1 MEAHRGQSRRLK
13 TSFETL
19 EDIIDYLTR
28 NGIPFEAYAHPGG
41 YAWIRTDTLV
51 QYDITYRW
59 YGATQYAPD
68 LHATVAEAKAEATV
82 ERLRTM
88 GAEILKKKKSVF
100 KATRSELSA
109 FRKTVQKLR
118 KTGQPLTYVIFDG
131 VTLVREKQ

>member
-28 NGIPFEAYAHPGG
+28 NDIPFEAYAHPGG

-59 YGATQYAPD
+59 YGATQHAPD
-68 LHATVAEAKAEATV
+68 LHATVAEAKAEATI
-82 ERLRTM
+82 ERLRAM
-88 GAEILKKKKSVF
+88 GAKILKKKKSVF
-100 KATRSELSA
+100 KATRAQLSA

-118 KTGQPLTYVIFDG
+118 KTGQPLTYVVFDG
-131 VTLVREKQ
+131 VTLTRETQ

>member
-1 MEAHRGQSRRLK
+1 MEAHRGQSRRLR
-13 TSFETL
+13 TPFETL

-28 NGIPFEAYAHPGG
+28 NDIPFEAYAHPGG
-41 YAWIRTDTLV
+41 YAWIRTNTLV

-59 YGATQYAPD
+59 YGATQYAPA

-88 GAEILKKKKSVF
+88 GAEILERKKSVF

-131 VTLVREKQ
+131 MTLAREKQ

>member
-1 MEAHRGQSRRLK
+1 MEAHRGQGRRLK

-28 NGIPFEAYAHPGG
+28 NDIPFEAYAHPGG

-59 YGATQYAPD
+59 YGATQYAPA

-88 GAEILKKKKSVF
+88 GAEILERKKSVF

-118 KTGQPLTYVIFDG
+118 KTGQPLTYVVFDG
-131 VTLVREKQ
+131 VTLAREKQ

>member
-1 MEAHRGQSRRLK
+1 MEAHRRQSGRLR
-13 TSFETL
+13 TPFETL

-41 YAWIRTDTLV
+41 YAWIRTNTLV
-51 QYDITYRW
+51 QYEIAYRW
-59 YGATQYAPD
+59 RGGSQYAPA
-68 LHATVAEAKAEATV
+68 LHATVAEAKEEATV

-88 GAEILKKKKSVF
+88 GAEILEKKKLVF
-100 KATRSELSA
+100 KATKSELSA

-131 VTLVREKQ
+131 VTLAWEKQ

>member
-1 MEAHRGQSRRLK
+1 MGAHRGQSRRLR

-59 YGATQYAPD
+59 YGATQYAPA

-88 GAEILKKKKSVF
+88 GAEILERKKSVF

-131 VTLVREKQ
+131 MTLAREKQ

>member
-28 NGIPFEAYAHPGG
+28 NDIPFEAYAHPGG

-59 YGATQYAPD
+59 YGATQYAPA
-68 LHATVAEAKAEATV
+68 LHATVAEAKTEATV
-82 ERLRTM
+82 ERLRAM

-131 VTLVREKQ
+131 VTLAREKQ

>member
-1 MEAHRGQSRRLK
+1 MEAHRGQSRRLR

-28 NGIPFEAYAHPGG
+28 NDIPFEAYAHSGG
-41 YAWIRTDTLV
+41 YAWIRTDKLV

-59 YGATQYAPD
+59 YGATQYAPA

-88 GAEILKKKKSVF
+88 GAEILERKKSVF
-100 KATRSELSA
+100 KATRSQLSA

-118 KTGQPLTYVIFDG
+118 KTGQPLTYVVFDG
-131 VTLVREKQ
+131 VTLAREKQ